1 VVPTAETEAA
11 AGTRFPQMSYLE
23 IWPSARCSQC
33 SKPKEKK
40 CHGWKF
46 EAELLGDWR
55 SATGQAH
62 WKPMADHLPFS
73 GNNFV
78 GFLSAKGAR

>member
-23 IWPSARCSQC
+23 IWPSARCSQR

-46 EAELLGDWR
+46 EAELLGDGR